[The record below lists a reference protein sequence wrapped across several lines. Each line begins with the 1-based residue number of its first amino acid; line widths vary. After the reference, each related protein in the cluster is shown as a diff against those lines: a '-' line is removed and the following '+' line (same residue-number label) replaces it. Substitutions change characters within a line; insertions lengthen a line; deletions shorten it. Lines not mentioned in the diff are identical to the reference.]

1 VSTSLALPRAYAP
14 GQPIHARL
22 RDRLP
27 KLKPWLLGG
36 LTLGLALISAQAQA
50 AGSGMPWEEPLQ
62 QILESVEGP
71 VAKIIAVIIIIV
83 TGLTLAFGE
92 TSGGSRK
99 LIQIVFG
106 LSIAFA
112 ASSFFLSFFSFGGG
126 ALV

>member
-1 VSTSLALPRAYAP
+1 MIR
-14 GQPIHARL
+14 RL
-22 RDRLP
+22 R
-27 KLKPWLLGG
+27 
-36 LTLGLALISAQAQA
+36 TLYYTAGAFLAVSVMTSPAYA
-50 AGSGMPWEEPLQ
+50 AGSSMPWEAPLQ
-62 QILESVEGP
+62 KILQSIEGP

-83 TGLTLAFGE
+83 TGLTLAFGD
-92 TSGGSRK
+92 TSGGFRR

>member
-1 VSTSLALPRAYAP
+1 MTL
-14 GQPIHARL
+14 ARL
-22 RDRLP
+22 KSR
-27 KLKPWLLGG
+27 G
-36 LTLGLALISAQAQA
+36 LVPLAFVAGAVLAAQAHA

-62 QILESVEGP
+62 QVLESVQGP
-71 VAKIIAVIIIIV
+71 VAKIIAVIIIIT

-92 TSGGSRK
+92 TAGGFRR

-126 ALV
+126 ALIG

>member
-1 VSTSLALPRAYAP
+1 MKSVHFPSGKS
-14 GQPIHARL
+14 RL
-22 RDRLP
+22 LV
-27 KLKPWLLGG
+27 GVAI
-36 LTLGLALISAQAQA
+36 GLALCAATQAYA

-62 QILESVEGP
+62 QVLESVQGP
-71 VAKIIAVIIIIV
+71 VAKIVAVIIIIV

-92 TSGGSRK
+92 TAGGFRR

-126 ALV
+126 ALIA

>member
-1 VSTSLALPRAYAP
+1 MRPASPFR
-14 GQPIHARL
+14 ARL

-27 KLKPWLLGG
+27 ALKPWILGG
-36 LTLGLALISAQAQA
+36 LTVGLALISAQAQA